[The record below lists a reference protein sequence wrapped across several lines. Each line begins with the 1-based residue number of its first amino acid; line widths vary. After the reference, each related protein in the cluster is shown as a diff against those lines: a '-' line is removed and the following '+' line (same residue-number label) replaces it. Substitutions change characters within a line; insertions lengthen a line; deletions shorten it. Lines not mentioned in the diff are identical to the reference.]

1 MSLIREALAVALL
14 LPDPTSRGSE
24 AGSGQPH
31 QTPETTDKASG
42 SPRSDSSV
50 KAAPRLFAPDNRR
63 RLSAS
68 GLRTFLAIADLW
80 ELTDEQRRLIL
91 RSEEHTSELQSLMR
105 TSYAIFCLKKNIKNA
120 H

>member
-1 MSLIREALAVALL
+1 MRISDWSSDVCSSDLSSVGAMSLIREALAVALL

-50 KAAPRLFAPDNRR
+50 KADRKRVVKGKSVSVLLDLGGRRIINKNR
-63 RLSAS
+63 
-68 GLRTFLAIADLW
+68 
-80 ELTDEQRRLIL
+80 
-91 RSEEHTSELQSLMR
+91 HTS
-105 TSYAIFCLKKNIKNA
+105 KKTGTNKMKEISD
-120 H
+120 

>member
-91 RSEEHTSELQSLMR
+91 GYQIGRASCRERVGQ
-105 TSYAIFCLKKNIKNA
+105 YV
-120 H
+120 